1 MADLQLVTPDDYAV
15 RFQVP
20 HQMYLNFKEYYERS
34 DHAGDTKPVLVAFEE
49 VIRKEVEEY
58 VLSIKSVQDLIK
70 DK

>member
-20 HQMYLNFKEYYERS
+20 HKMYLNFKEYYERL

-49 VIRKEVEEY
+49 VITLGVVVSLGEVIAIGAFI
-58 VLSIKSVQDLIK
+58 VL
-70 DK
+70 

>member
-1 MADLQLVTPDDYAV
+1 
-15 RFQVP
+15 
-20 HQMYLNFKEYYERS
+20 MYLNFKEYYERL